1 MCRHV
6 LLLLA
11 ALLGVSW
18 LAVAADKPPAA
29 ERAPAVLPQ
38 DEQDLIFFHPARPL
52 LLRLHVQVHR
62 QPFQTQWTEAVRNLF
77 HYLDADGDGV
87 LSRQEL
93 LHAPSPHQ
101 LQQQLA
107 GAAGLEPD
115 PAPEFAEVDRAPA
128 DGRVTLDELVAYY
141 RRHDVGPLQV
151 EMTRGDGVADQM
163 NRTLFDYLDRNQDGK
178 LSREELLDAP
188 AALRVL
194 DVNEDEVITP
204 DELFGAP
211 ARPRLGGGAGTNQVQ
226 PAADSGPIPFLLLQ
240 PGGDERLAR
249 RLLERY
255 DRNKDGK
262 LSRAEVGLEQ
272 DVFNRLDTNHDGQ
285 LDAAEL
291 AEWVGLPPDVEVLVQ
306 LGEGRGKGGSA
317 TLLSPEERAR
327 PLVSAL
333 RPQRTGILLIALRDV
348 QVELLPDDAVEA
360 DRPRARA
367 ELQQRFRALD
377 ANGDGYLDSKEL
389 YHEPFDLVPLL
400 RLADRDGDGK
410 VSRQEFAAYLDL
422 QEKALAASTVLSV
435 TDRGRRLFELLD
447 ADHDGRL
454 GPRELRAAW
463 ARLAPWDRDGDG
475 AVSAAE
481 VPQQYQLTLSQG
493 PLRLGSQGSLPSFR
507 GQGPRIDRRRGPLW
521 FRKMDRNRDGDVSRR
536 EFLGSDEDFRRI
548 DTDGDGL
555 IDTDE
560 AERAD
565 TWFRKKMAPGR

>member
-1 MCRHV
+1 MRRHIF
-6 LLLLA
+6 LLLV
-11 ALLGVSW
+11 ALLGTSW
-18 LAVAADKPPAA
+18 AAVAADQP
-29 ERAPAVLPQ
+29 PAVLPH
-38 DEQDLIFFHPARPL
+38 DEQDLVFFHPARPL
-52 LLRLHVQVHR
+52 LLRLHIQVHR
-62 QPFQTQWTEAVRNLF
+62 HAFQTQWIEAVRNLF
-77 HYLDADGDGV
+77 QYLDADGDGV

-93 LHAPSPHQ
+93 LHAPSPQQ

-107 GAAGLEPD
+107 GAPALEPD

-128 DGRVTLDELVAYY
+128 DGRVTLDELIAYY

-151 EMTRGDGVADQM
+151 EMSKGELQANLNQ
-163 NRTLFDYLDRNQDGK
+163 TLFDYLDRNQDGK

-188 AALRVL
+188 AALRPL
-194 DVNEDEVITP
+194 DVNEDELITP
-204 DELFGAP
+204 DELFNAP
-211 ARPRLGGGAGTNQVQ
+211 RRPR
-226 PAADSGPIPFLLLQ
+226 PAAAGATPPAVAAADTGPVPFHLLQ

-249 RLLERY
+249 QLLARY
-255 DRNKDGK
+255 DKDRDGQ

-272 DVFNRLDTNHDGQ
+272 ALFDRLDTNHDGR
-285 LDAAEL
+285 LDAGEL
-291 AEWVGLPPDVEVLVQ
+291 AGWGRLPPDVEVVVQ

-367 ELQQRFRALD
+367 ELAARFRALD
-377 ANGDGYLDSKEL
+377 TNDDGYLDGKEL

-410 VSRQEFAAYLDL
+410 VSRQEFTAYLDL
-422 QEKALAASTVLSV
+422 QEKTLAASTLLSV
-435 TDRGRRLFELLD
+435 TDRGRRLFEMLD

-463 ARLAPWDRDGDG
+463 TRLAPWDRDGDG
-475 AVSAAE
+475 AIRADE

-493 PLRLGSQGSLPSFR
+493 PLRLGSEGALPPRFR

-521 FRKMDRNRDGDVSRR
+521 FRRMDRNGDGDVSRA
-536 EFLGSDEDFRRI
+536 EFLGTPEDFRRI

-555 IDTDE
+555 IDADE
-560 AERAD
+560 AARAD
-565 TWFRKKMAPGR
+565 AWFRKKMSPGR

>member
-1 MCRHV
+1 V
-6 LLLLA
+6 
-11 ALLGVSW
+11 
-18 LAVAADKPPAA
+18 
-29 ERAPAVLPQ
+29 
-38 DEQDLIFFHPARPL
+38 
-52 LLRLHVQVHR
+52 
-62 QPFQTQWTEAVRNLF
+62 
-77 HYLDADGDGV
+77 
-87 LSRQEL
+87 
-93 LHAPSPHQ
+93 
-101 LQQQLA
+101 
-107 GAAGLEPD
+107 
-115 PAPEFAEVDRAPA
+115 
-128 DGRVTLDELVAYY
+128 
-141 RRHDVGPLQV
+141 
-151 EMTRGDGVADQM
+151 
-163 NRTLFDYLDRNQDGK
+163 FD
-178 LSREELLDAP
+178 
-188 AALRVL
+188 
-194 DVNEDEVITP
+194 
-204 DELFGAP
+204 
-211 ARPRLGGGAGTNQVQ
+211 
-226 PAADSGPIPFLLLQ
+226 
-240 PGGDERLAR
+240 
-249 RLLERY
+249 
-255 DRNKDGK
+255 
-262 LSRAEVGLEQ
+262 
-272 DVFNRLDTNHDGQ
+272 RLDTNRDGQ

-291 AEWVGLPPDVEVLVQ
+291 AGWGRLPPDVEVLVQ